1 MNKTDLRIRSVYHRL
16 RNRIEGHICICF
28 TAYTVMLE
36 LERIL
41 KNSTSRIS
49 LSRSCELVQRIQ
61 QISFPLP
68 DSREEV
74 TVIFGLDE
82 EQQELFNLVHPDK
95 TLESFTED

>member
-1 MNKTDLRIRSVYHRL
+1 
-16 RNRIEGHICICF
+16 
-28 TAYTVMLE
+28 MLE

-74 TVIFGLDE
+74 TVIFALDE

-95 TLESFTED
+95 TLESFTEN